1 MSEGGKSV
9 SAYMGDEA
17 PERLYGEFRS
27 NFVAERQFDVSTWV
41 TVGPPAYGYP

>member
-17 PERLYGEFRS
+17 PERLYGEFWS
-27 NFVAERQFDVSTWV
+27 NYPAEFLLNATSMCPHW
-41 TVGPPAYGYP
+41 